1 MAADDEL
8 DDEVE
13 LELEEEL
20 DEELDPE
27 DLDEELVDGEEDAF
41 ALDED
46 AIDDDAL
53 DDTLDEDDADDRG
66 PRAVVAP
73 ASDED
78 DDDLEMVNED
88 DVEADLDTILKDR
101 LSSADAED
109 EIDEDE
115 PELDD
120 RGVPTERLAPRREDE
135 RLCSTCFLLV
145 RQGAPNC
152 PMGDDDCPLFS

>member
-1 MAADDEL
+1 MAGDDGI

-13 LELEEEL
+13 FDAEEEIEE
-20 DEELDPE
+20 EELDPE
-27 DLDEELVDGEEDAF
+27 DLDEELGEG
-41 ALDED
+41 DEESFG
-46 AIDDDAL
+46 IDDDAL
-53 DDTLDEDDADDRG
+53 DDDALVDDDDDDEDDRG

-101 LSSADAED
+101 LSSPDADD
-109 EIDEDE
+109 ETDEDE

-120 RGVPTERLAPRREDE
+120 RGQPTERLAPRREDE
-135 RLCSTCFLLV
+135 RLCPSCFLLV

-152 PMGDDDCPLFS
+152 PMGDDDCPLFG